1 MPRGNDKQAQEAQ
14 LHELADQFGEGVGNA
29 EALIIANTANRTGE
43 LAEVTSLPVL
53 EEDTSELDLD
63 SLEAPDGAYVVDAA
77 VRGSG
82 RTKGTVVVFEDE
94 SGRLQK
100 ALVDYSKGE
109 AAGGTRRSS
118 HVQEKGADPKLADQA
133 SGSGGASAGGAK

>member
-1 MPRGNDKQAQEAQ
+1 
-14 LHELADQFGEGVGNA
+14 VGNA
-29 EALIIANTANRTGE
+29 EALIIANAANGARRARGGQHLPCSRT
-43 LAEVTSLPVL
+43 
-53 EEDTSELDLD
+53 DTSELDLD
-63 SLEAPDGAYVVDAA
+63 KLEGPDGEYVVDAA

-82 RTKGTVVVFEDE
+82 RTKGTVVVYEDE

-109 AAGGTRRSS
+109 GAGGTRRSS